1 MGRGQARGRFCGLQ
15 APGRL
20 LGQDGPSLPVP
31 ANPTRRVRTESWC
44 CTGTPA
50 GGEELEL
57 LDVGVLAV
65 VGLAVPA
72 GSAALGVWAL
82 VFMAS
87 R

>member
-1 MGRGQARGRFCGLQ
+1 MRGRFCGLQ

-20 LGQDGPSLPVP
+20 LGQDGPSLRDAGQPDP
-31 ANPTRRVRTESWC
+31 AGADGELVLHRHA
-44 CTGTPA
+44 G

-65 VGLAVPA
+65 VGLGVARFGP
-72 GSAALGVWAL
+72 LGVWAL